1 MGTVEEPGSWWTLRE
16 ARVSSSRGHLR
27 GERARDG
34 ALSPP
39 PLTEVKPTDTEEV
52 PGRWAQGPQGQQCPI
67 TGQAW
72 DMLRD
77 TRLTG
82 ERGTMVGG
90 GGAGLQG
97 RAVQSGLRP
106 EAGQCRSPQESLGG
120 RGGDPVP
127 QDGGRDLTPDF
138 VPGHSHLPTPSQPH
152 PSVLTRPWGSCLHTR
167 FAVTGAL
174 LARETETENNQD
186 L

>member
-90 GGAGLQG
+90 GCWPARKGGTEWTQA
-97 RAVQSGLRP
+97 RSWTVQVTSGEP
-106 EAGQCRSPQESLGG
+106 WRSG
-120 RGGDPVP
+120 RGPRATGWRS
-127 QDGGRDLTPDF
+127 G
-138 VPGHSHLPTPSQPH
+138 PH
-152 PSVLTRPWGSCLHTR
+152 AGFRPWPQPPSHPIPASPLGPDKTLGLLPPHTLR
-167 FAVTGAL
+167 SNRCSPCKRDRN
-174 LARETETENNQD
+174 RE
-186 L
+186 

>member
-90 GGAGLQG
+90 GVLACKEGRYRVDSGQKLDSAGHLRRALEVGAGTPCH
-97 RAVQSGLRP
+97 RMAVGTSR
-106 EAGQCRSPQESLGG
+106 RISSLATATF
-120 RGGDPVP
+120 P
-127 QDGGRDLTPDF
+127 
-138 VPGHSHLPTPSQPH
+138 PH
-152 PSVLTRPWGSCLHTR
+152 PSLTPRS
-167 FAVTGAL
+167 
-174 LARETETENNQD
+174 
-186 L
+186 